1 MGFRRSR
8 RSVGALLVAAV
19 ALTLGLAPSAA
30 AGPLDACAQRVIRDW
45 YSGGRIDDVYPLA
58 CYRAAIRAL
67 PADVLQYSNADQ
79 DIRRALAFARRG
91 RSDPGNTAPPTA
103 TAPKP
108 TGAPEQ
114 ARSTPKPQQSS
125 SASSP
130 KATPAPSTAPV
141 ARQAVSQPREA
152 PVVAGTSV
160 STASVP
166 YPILV
171 LAALAGVLLA
181 AGAAGW
187 LSQRRD

>member
-8 RSVGALLVAAV
+8 RSVGALIVAAA
-19 ALTLGLAPSAA
+19 ALMLALAPT
-30 AGPLDACAQRVIRDW
+30 AGAGRLDACAQRVIIDW
-45 YSGGRIDDVYPLA
+45 YSGGRVDDVYPLA
-58 CYRAAIRAL
+58 CYRAALRAL

-91 RSDPGNTAPPTA
+91 RSDPGNTAPSNTTPRQPSEAPTQA
-103 TAPKP
+103 QTTPPPPFSSSSAPKP
-108 TGAPEQ
+108 TPV
-114 ARSTPKPQQSS
+114 
-125 SASSP
+125 
-130 KATPAPSTAPV
+130 PSGAPV

-152 PVVAGTSV
+152 PVVTGTSV

-171 LAALAGVLLA
+171 LAALACVLLA

-187 LSQRRD
+187 LSHRRD